1 LTAAKNVKK
10 AADEKL
16 NKAAEAD
23 AKSKY
28 DASKKDYDTKKS
40 KYDTDKGLL
49 LELEELEFA
58 GTLAS
63 AGRAT
68 ELANLRNTFKVTEKE
83 FKDIEATFSV
93 KERENNEKAFAQ
105 ATSLL
110 KQATEK
116 KNTNKSEMT
125 K

>member
-1 LTAAKNVKK
+1 MTAAKNVKK

-58 GTLAS
+58 GTLAD
-63 AGRAT
+63 RAN

-93 KERENNEKAFAQ
+93 KERENNEKAFDQ

>member
-58 GTLAS
+58 GTLAD
-63 AGRAT
+63 RAT

-93 KERENNEKAFAQ
+93 KERENNEKAFDQ